1 MKEYLKHIAM
11 HVGIMVLIL
20 TTFFCICFFL
30 GGCKTQYL
38 TVPEYHNVYQT
49 DTLTLHDSIMIHVR
63 ETVKGDVVYRDSI
76 VYRDR
81 WRDRIVEKQ
90 VLDSVPYPVEVVKE
104 VHTRSGY
111 DKFVSWGFWSL
122 LLLILLAIG
131 WRVVKAVYLRR

>member
-1 MKEYLKHIAM
+1 MKEYLKHIAA
-11 HVGIMVLIL
+11 HISIELLIL
-20 TTFFCICFFL
+20 TAFFCICFF

-38 TVPEYHNVYQT
+38 TVPEYHNVHQT
-49 DTLTLHDSIMIHVR
+49 DTLTLHDSIIIHVR
-63 ETVKGDVVYRDSI
+63 ETIKGDVVYRDSI

-90 VLDSVPYPVEVVKE
+90 VRDSVSYPVEVVKE

-122 LLLILLAIG
+122 LVLILLSVG

>member
-1 MKEYLKHIAM
+1 MKDYIKHIAA
-11 HVGIMVLIL
+11 HIGIMVLIL
-20 TTFFCICFFL
+20 TTFFCICLFL

-49 DTLTLHDSIMIHVR
+49 DTLTLHDSIIIHVR

-81 WRDRIVEKQ
+81 WRDRVVEKQ
-90 VLDSVPYPVEVVKE
+90 ERDSIPYPVEVVKE

-111 DKFVSWGFWSL
+111 DRFVSWGFWIL
-122 LLLILLAIG
+122 FILILAYTAFKI
-131 WRVVKAVYLRR
+131 VKWYFIRK